1 MEKTFEL
8 NKALFEAVAACNYEE
23 AERLLNMGA
32 DPLGSTDETDADEH
46 LLGELFCEIQ
56 DNEDLEAAFP
66 KFLELFYAHGMDI
79 ASRGLPTNDGNN
91 IHPLWMLAFCQTESG
106 LKILH
111 TMLEHGLD
119 RDSAEVLVDHIL
131 MDMEMCDGCEIEDA
145 WWMESFSCGLK
156 MLMLIAS
163 YPTILNESTYLQSC
177 VALEKNDAQMLPQFR
192 NWNDFDYHID
202 LSTCTNIPHG
212 LRDATLTI
220 RNPKSKKTV
229 WTLSI

>member
-1 MEKTFEL
+1 M
-8 NKALFEAVAACNYEE
+8 A
-23 AERLLNMGA
+23 
-32 DPLGSTDETDADEH
+32 
-46 LLGELFCEIQ
+46 
-56 DNEDLEAAFP
+56 NEP
-66 KFLELFYAHGMDI
+66 
-79 ASRGLPTNDGNN
+79 
-91 IHPLWMLAFCQTESG
+91 
-106 LKILH
+106 LKIKRKGEDGHRVITIRIREDTLESIDKIAAEANYSRNELINR
-111 TMLEHGLD
+111 MLEHGLD

-145 WWMESFSCGLK
+145 WWMESCSCGLK

-163 YPTILNESTYLQSC
+163 YPTILNESTYLQNC

-202 LSTCTNIPHG
+202 LSTCTNISHG

-220 RNPKSKKTV
+220 RDPKSKKTV

>member
-1 MEKTFEL
+1 MEKAFEL

-23 AERLLNMGA
+23 TKRLLNMGA
-32 DPLGSTDETDADEH
+32 DSLGSTDKTDADEH

-56 DNEDLEAAFP
+56 DTEALEAAFP

-79 ASRGLPTNDGNN
+79 ASRGLPTNDGNDL
-91 IHPLWMLAFCQTESG
+91 HPLWMLAFCQTESG

-111 TMLEHGLD
+111 TMLGHGLD

-145 WWMESFSCGLK
+145 WWMESCFCGLK

-163 YPTILNESTYLQSC
+163 YPTILNESTYLQNC

-202 LSTCTNIPHG
+202 LSTCTNTPHG

-220 RNPKSKKTV
+220 RDPKSKKTV